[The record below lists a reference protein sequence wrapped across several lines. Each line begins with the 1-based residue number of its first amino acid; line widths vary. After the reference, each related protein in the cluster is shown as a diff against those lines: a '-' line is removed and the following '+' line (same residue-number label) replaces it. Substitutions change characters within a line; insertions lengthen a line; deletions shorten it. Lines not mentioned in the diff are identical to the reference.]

1 MSRLRNVW
9 QTSAEPEF
17 IKNTLL
23 IYIIKIQRVI
33 LGSKNTSSSIYDG
46 DKYTF
51 WFSIEIGLINPQN
64 RRNQQKRR

>member
-33 LGSKNTSSSIYDG
+33 LGSTNKKSSIYDDG
-46 DKYTF
+46 KYTF
-51 WFSIEIGLINPQN
+51 WFSIEIGLINPSN
-64 RRNQQKRR
+64 RRNQQNQR